1 MRLILTLSFL
11 CLFFILIITCSILV
25 SSSIPHSTVQAR
37 ECLQYAPSTPTPI
50 PPERIYSEWIPMPGT
65 GPGSGNGWVRAKELK
80 NFAYERSHNVL
91 TDAEYAAI
99 ERAHGMRQSRGS
111 RYGEMLWGYGFPPRI
126 DFNTLYGGVILK
138 DEWLPKR
145 LREN

>member
-1 MRLILTLSFL
+1 MKHLLSIWAVGLILCLGIFL
-11 CLFFILIITCSILV
+11 IAVTPANSDED
-25 SSSIPHSTVQAR
+25 R
-37 ECLQYAPSTPTPI
+37 ECIKYAPPTPTPI

-65 GPGSGNGWVRAKELK
+65 GFQSGNGWVRAKELK

-91 TDAEYAAI
+91 TDAEYHAI
-99 ERAHGMRQSRGS
+99 ELEHGMRQTRG
-111 RYGEMLWGYGFPPRI
+111 GKWGYGFPPRI